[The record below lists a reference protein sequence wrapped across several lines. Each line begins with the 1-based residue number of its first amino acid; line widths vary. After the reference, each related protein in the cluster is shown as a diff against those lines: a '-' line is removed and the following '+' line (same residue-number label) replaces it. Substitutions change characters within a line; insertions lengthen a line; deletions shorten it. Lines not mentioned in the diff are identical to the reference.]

1 VHIKF
6 IFNEL
11 NKQHG
16 TRANPEAVN
25 GLADLSRRRPGFSP
39 RPAHMGFVT
48 DKLGLG
54 QVFLRVFR
62 LSTTAPRSFICLRRY
77 IILLVDSIVKQHEIS
92 KCCYTSVTFHV
103 KQSADVESPL
113 LPRPYLIRMTDRH
126 VFTHTHTHTYICIHT
141 CINTYP
147 THVHTFIH
155 THILVHTGS
164 QKRLSL
170 WFRGPPVTH
179 SLVTV
184 RDWYW
189 LSEIRTRKCCTGW
202 QRSLVCGWM
211 KGTLTFILANPAP
224 RTCVSVF

>member
-126 VFTHTHTHTYICIHT
+126 VFTHTHTHIYMHTYMHKHIPYT
-141 CINTYP
+141 RTY
-147 THVHTFIH
+147 IH
-155 THILVHTGS
+155 THTYTRTHGKPEKTLALVPRATRDTQPRNCERLIL
-164 QKRLSL
+164 
-170 WFRGPPVTH
+170 
-179 SLVTV
+179 TV
-184 RDWYW
+184 GN
-189 LSEIRTRKCCTGW
+189 TNT
-202 QRSLVCGWM
+202 
-211 KGTLTFILANPAP
+211 
-224 RTCVSVF
+224 